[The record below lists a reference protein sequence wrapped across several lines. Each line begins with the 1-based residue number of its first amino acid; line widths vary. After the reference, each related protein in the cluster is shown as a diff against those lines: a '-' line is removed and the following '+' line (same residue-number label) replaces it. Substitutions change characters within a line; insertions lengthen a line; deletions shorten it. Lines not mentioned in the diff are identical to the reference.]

1 MASLRRRILPG
12 MVAAGLVA
20 AALAPAQPAIAE
32 SVLIRGMGSTIGTL
46 DPQINFLAV
55 EGQIEDDMYEG
66 LVLPGPDGEP
76 IPGAAATWDITDDGK
91 TYIFHLRDGL
101 KWSNGEPLVAQD
113 FVNGIIRTLDP
124 ATASE
129 KAYIF
134 TSTISVTGAADFNK
148 SKNKDPKSVGL
159 SHRTSGPWS

>member
-1 MASLRRRILPG
+1 MRRRILPG
-12 MVAAGLVA
+12 MAAAGLMA
-20 AALAPAQPAIAE
+20 AVLVPAQPAAGD
-32 SVLIRGMGSTIGTL
+32 SVLTRGMGATIGTL

-66 LVLPGPDGEP
+66 LVTPGPDGEP
-76 IPGAAATWDITDDGK
+76 IPGAAAAWDISDDDK
-91 TYIFHLRDGL
+91 TYTFHLRDGL
-101 KWSNGEPLVAQD
+101 KWSNDEPLVAQD
-113 FVNGIIRTLDP
+113 FVNGIVRTLDP

-148 SKNKDPKSVGL
+148 G
-159 SHRTSGPWS
+159 